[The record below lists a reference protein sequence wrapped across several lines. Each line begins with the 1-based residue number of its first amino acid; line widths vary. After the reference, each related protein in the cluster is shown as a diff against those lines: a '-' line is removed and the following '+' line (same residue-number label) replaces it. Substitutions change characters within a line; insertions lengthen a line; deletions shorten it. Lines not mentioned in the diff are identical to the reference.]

1 MDRAATLRSAEKLL
15 CQGKLEPA
23 LAEYLRVLDDRP
35 RDWNTAN
42 IVGDLYVRAGKVDA
56 AISHFVTSGDVLND
70 EGALSRAAALY
81 KKILKLRPEHEHA
94 LLQCA
99 EIAATQGVLV
109 DARTFLKA
117 VAERRR
123 ARGDQRGVAQITIR
137 LASLDSDDLPA
148 RLAGAHARIAVKD
161 VPGAVRDLRE
171 IAVALHDRGR
181 TTEAIGAL
189 REAIGYAPGDPDARR
204 DLIKALVAAGF
215 HRDAREHA
223 RTPEELQLIPAS
235 GDVSSAIE
243 TSETPDGVGI
253 SSSPDGAAADSD
265 VPTQGGSAVEQQ
277 NEQPLEAAL
286 DPTKI
291 PTLESVGQLV
301 RDGRLDG
308 ALGLV
313 RRLLAQDAGCRDKV
327 TLFGLSL
334 CHEADLAF
342 AVIDLATDAFITD
355 GDWASAAAGLQEL
368 VTRVPLYLP
377 ALMRLID
384 VCVDGSLEA
393 TMHAAQAQLTDA
405 YLEAGAAKEARFLA
419 EELVA
424 REPWDRAH
432 IERFRRALEMLGE
445 PDPNAVIAARLGGDS
460 PFTSTDE
467 SIASAIFATRVTSAG
482 PVPASWPDGDQPEAT
497 PPSTRPVQ
505 LWESLEPS
513 GDLPSA
519 HPVQDPVQTSVAPT
533 PWIIDNHNFEFS
545 PALEGAHAVVLAA
558 AHNDVAGTEMDL
570 SAAVDDLQPSSALEQ
585 QAVDAETG
593 TPTELAGLLGQFRD
607 EAARR
612 SALAAAEEEYAR
624 GVAAHAAGRFDEC
637 VALLTTASRSP
648 QLRFATASLL
658 GRIHRQF
665 GRTDPAIEWF
675 EQAAQ
680 APPPSRE
687 EGHLLLYDLADV
699 LESSGEDTRAL
710 AVWMELQADAGSYR
724 DVSSRIERLAA
735 MQTRG

>member
-42 IVGDLYVRAGKVDA
+42 LVGDLYVRSGKVDA
-56 AISHFVTSGDVLND
+56 AIQHFVTGADVLND
-70 EGALSRAAALY
+70 EGALSKAAAIY

-137 LASLDSDDLPA
+137 LGSLDPDDLAA
-148 RLAGAHARIAVKD
+148 RLAGAHARIDVKD
-161 VPGAVRDLRE
+161 IPGAVRDLRE
-171 IAVALHDRGR
+171 IATALHDRGR
-181 TTEAIGAL
+181 TTEAIAAL
-189 REAIGYAPGDPDARR
+189 REAIGYAPADPDARR
-204 DLIKALVAAGF
+204 HLIQALVAAGL

-223 RTPEELQLIPAS
+223 RTPEELEWIPGS
-235 GDVSSAIE
+235 GAVDAAIETADGVDVSS
-243 TSETPDGVGI
+243 TTDQ
-253 SSSPDGAAADSD
+253 AAADFEPSTSAGAAVD
-265 VPTQGGSAVEQQ
+265 PTS
-277 NEQPLEAAL
+277 EQPPETAA
-286 DPTKI
+286 DATRP
-291 PTLESVGQLV
+291 PTLESVDQLV
-301 RDGRLDG
+301 REGRLDA

-313 RRLLAQDAGCRDKV
+313 RRLLAHDAGCRNAV
-327 TLFGLSL
+327 TLYGLSL
-334 CHEADLAF
+334 CHEPDLAF
-342 AVIDLATDAFITD
+342 AVIDLATDAFIAD
-355 GDWASAAAGLQEL
+355 GDWASAAASLQEL

-384 VCVDGSLEA
+384 VCVDGALET
-393 TMHAAQAQLTDA
+393 TMHTAQAQLTDA
-405 YLEAGAAKEARFLA
+405 YLEAGAAREARFLA

-432 IERFRRALEMLGE
+432 IARFRRALEMLGE
-445 PDPNAVIAARLGGDS
+445 PDPNAVIAARLSGDS

-467 SIASAIFATRVTSAG
+467 SLAGAIFATRVTPTEPA
-482 PVPASWPDGDQPEAT
+482 PVAWSDVGQPEPT
-497 PPSTRPVQ
+497 PLTGNRVQ
-505 LWESLEPS
+505 P
-513 GDLPSA
+513 GDPQETPGGRDAA
-519 HPVQDPVQTSVAPT
+519 HPVQHRHRLDQTSPAST
-533 PWIIDNHNFEFS
+533 PWIIDNHDFDFS
-545 PALEGAHAVVLAA
+545 TAPDRADAAGHAVVHDAEGSEL
-558 AHNDVAGTEMDL
+558 DL
-570 SAAVDDLQPSSALEQ
+570 SGDVESLRPAVLEQ

-593 TPTELAGLLGQFRD
+593 TPTELEGLLGQFRD

-658 GRIHRQF
+658 GRIHRQL
-665 GRTDPAIEWF
+665 GRADRAIEWF
-675 EQAAQ
+675 EQAAH

-710 AVWMELQADAGSYR
+710 AVWIELQADAGSYR

>member
-42 IVGDLYVRAGKVDA
+42 IVGDLYVRAGRVDA
-56 AISHFVTSGDVLND
+56 AIQYFVTSADVLND
-70 EGALSRAAALY
+70 EGALSKAAAIY

-117 VAERRR
+117 VSERRR

-137 LASLDSDDLPA
+137 LASLDADDLAA
-148 RLAGAHARIAVKD
+148 RLAGAHARIEVKD

-171 IAVALHDRGR
+171 IAVALHDKGR
-181 TTEAIGAL
+181 TAEAIGAL
-189 REAIGYAPGDPDARR
+189 REAIGYAPGDQDARR
-204 DLIKALVAAGF
+204 ELIQALVAAGL
-215 HRDAREHA
+215 HRDAREYA
-223 RTPEELQLIPAS
+223 RTPEELRYIPEPGDVGPAS
-235 GDVSSAIE
+235 HTAATLD
-243 TSETPDGVGI
+243 
-253 SSSPDGAAADSD
+253 SPDVDFPPHNAVVADADSAKDGPAVDD
-265 VPTQGGSAVEQQ
+265 VQKSDHPIDAAPAV
-277 NEQPLEAAL
+277 
-286 DPTKI
+286 
-291 PTLESVGQLV
+291 PTLEAVRQLV
-301 RDGRLDG
+301 RDGRSDE
-308 ALGLV
+308 APAFV
-313 RRLLAQDAGCRDKV
+313 RCLLAHDPGCRNRV

-334 CHEADLAF
+334 CHEPDIAF
-342 AVIDLATDAFITD
+342 AIIDLATDSFIAD
-355 GDWASAAAGLQEL
+355 GDWASAVAGLQEL

-384 VCVDGSLEA
+384 VCVDGALEA
-393 TMHAAQAQLTDA
+393 TMHGAQAQLADA

-445 PDPNAVIAARLGGDS
+445 PDPNALIAARLNGDT
-460 PFTSTDE
+460 PFTSTDD
-467 SIASAIFATRVTSAG
+467 SLAGAIFGTRPTSIG
-482 PVPASWPDGDQPEAT
+482 PGSSSVSDGVQSDPSGA
-497 PPSTRPVQ
+497 STRSE
-505 LWESLEPS
+505 ESTVLREASVGGGSAPPAE
-513 GDLPSA
+513 LPRHTA
-519 HPVQDPVQTSVAPT
+519 VAPA
-533 PWIIDNHNFEFS
+533 PWIIDNHNFDFES
-545 PALEGAHAVVLAA
+545 ASAESDATVETVDEEDLAA
-558 AHNDVAGTEMDL
+558 TEVDL
-570 SAAVDDLQPSSALEQ
+570 SGELEDLPPAAPMDQ

-593 TPTELAGLLGQFRD
+593 SPTELEGLLGQFRD

-624 GVAAHAAGRFDEC
+624 GMAAHAAGRLDEC

-665 GRTDPAIEWF
+665 GRTDRAIECF

-687 EGHLLLYDLADV
+687 EGYLLLYDLADV